1 MRAQAEPDSTL
12 ERYVPRI
19 ATEWEHDAAGEMWRE
34 LDATLCFVDISGF
47 TSLSER
53 LARRGRIGAEELTG
67 VLNHVFGS
75 MLELAYLQGGSLL
88 KFGGDALLLLFTGHD
103 HAARGASAAV
113 EMRAAL
119 RDAASYRTSVGRLRL
134 RMSVG
139 VHTGE
144 IHLFRTG
151 RSHLELVIAGP
162 GGTTTTEMEKTAD
175 PGEILVS
182 SGTRERLPEGA
193 APTAKGNGWLLK
205 WRKAHCFAP
214 GPIARERRDPD
225 EVRKWVPAGLR
236 DYLSA
241 GTPEP
246 EHRIATVG
254 FIRFCGVDQMM
265 ATEGPESVANALDA
279 TIDVIQSAAD
289 QEGVTFLA
297 TDINEDGGKVIL
309 AAGAPVARDEDEG
322 RILRAL
328 RLIADTDTPLDLHFG
343 VNRGHVFTGEVG
355 TEYRSTYTVMG
366 DTVNLAARLMAAA
379 SAGKIYAT
387 PAVLDRS
394 GTLFASEPVEPFR
407 VKGKEEPVH
416 AYEVGEELGERTAD
430 TRTNLPFVGR
440 GVELA
445 ELTATV
451 VDAAGG
457 SGSVVTVVGETGTGK
472 SRLVREA
479 CAAVP
484 GIPVISVHAEPYGA
498 ASPYRPFRDPM
509 RSVLGIERGTHDE
522 MAQALAA
529 RVAEIDPDLLPML
542 PLLGDVAHIE
552 VANTPEV
559 AAIEPRFRTDR
570 LADSV
575 ARLLDQVLVDPAV
588 IDVED
593 AQWMDEAS
601 SHLLA
606 HFTATAD
613 RRPWAI
619 LVSRRGDAEGFVPTE
634 GRTIELGEL
643 TPGEAEELVILATEA
658 TPLRPH
664 EIKAIVAR
672 AGGNP
677 LFLEEILRVVRE
689 TGSTEELPDSLG
701 TVVST
706 GIDALPPLTR
716 RILRYASVLGRS
728 FRIETVRAVLAGDN
742 LELDA
747 ATRRVLSGFLEP
759 DGKGRLRFR
768 TAMVRD
774 VAYDGL
780 SFRRRRQLHLRAA
793 EAIERASGGIPDDY
807 ADQLAMHYSLGNEH
821 ERAWHFA
828 RIAADRAKRS
838 YANVEAATQYERALE
853 SARRLSGV
861 PELERSEVLVELG
874 DVRERAGLFDEA
886 LDAYRRAYRL
896 VGNDPIAQGELLL
909 KRAGARERAGH
920 YPMALSE
927 TTRAKH
933 LVEGVRS
940 PEAASLA
947 ARATAFSA
955 QVKLRQERPRDALRR
970 ARAAADE
977 ATAADAKGALAQ
989 AYSVMAWAHL
999 MLDDPGALELSQ
1011 QALELYEELDDLV
1024 GQTHMNNNLGF
1035 LAFFAG
1041 RWGEALEYYE
1051 RSRSGSERLGNVVDA
1066 GFVEANIG
1074 EVLVNQLRLDE
1085 GETQLRHASRVLR
1098 ASGEI
1103 WMATFAELQLGRV
1116 LTERGDL
1123 DGAEA
1128 LLRRVEDEVN
1138 TLDFVT
1144 SAFEAALYLAD
1155 CAIRKGEPEA
1165 ALALLDSGSR
1175 EAGDEASIYAATE
1188 ARLRAVALAA
1198 AGREDEAADRL
1209 DEGLSVARG
1218 RNLDYEVAL
1227 LLFLDAELV
1236 ESSQPD
1242 RAAASRAE
1250 AAEIFGRLEIR
1261 TGLLTAESARP

>member
-1 MRAQAEPDSTL
+1 MRAQDEPDSTL

-19 ATEWEHDAAGEMWRE
+19 ATEWDQDAVGEMWQE

-47 TSLSER
+47 TNLSER

-139 VHTGE
+139 IHTGE

-182 SGTRERLPEGA
+182 SGTRGRLPEGA

-214 GPIARERRDPD
+214 GPIAREPRDPD

-241 GTPEP
+241 GRPEP

-254 FIRFCGVDQMM
+254 FIRFCGVDQML
-265 ATEGPESVANALDA
+265 ATEGPETVANALDA
-279 TIDVIQSAAD
+279 TIDVTQSAAD

-297 TDINEDGGKVIL
+297 TDINEDGGKAIL
-309 AAGAPVARDEDEG
+309 AAGAPLARDEDEG

-328 RLIADTDTPLDLHFG
+328 RLIADTNTPLDLHFG

-379 SAGKIYAT
+379 SAGEIYAT

-407 VKGKEEPVH
+407 VKGKAEPVH
-416 AYEVGEELGERTAD
+416 AYEVGEELGERTTDA
-430 TRTNLPFVGR
+430 RTELPFVGR
-440 GVELA
+440 EVELA
-445 ELTATV
+445 GLTAAVT
-451 VDAAGG
+451 DARAG

-479 CAAVP
+479 CSAVP
-484 GIPVISVHAEPYGA
+484 GVPVISVHAEPYGA

-509 RSVLGIERGTHDE
+509 RSALGIERGTHDE

-552 VANTPEV
+552 VADTPEV
-559 AAIEPRFRTDR
+559 AAIEPRFRRDR
-570 LADSV
+570 LADCV
-575 ARLLDQVLVDPAV
+575 AELLDQVLVEPAV

-606 HFTATAD
+606 HFTATID

-619 LVSRRGDAEGFVPTE
+619 LVSRRGDSEGFVPDE

-643 TPGEAEELVILATEA
+643 TPGEAESLVIEVTTA

-664 EIKAIVAR
+664 EVKAIVAR

-677 LFLEEILRVVRE
+677 LFLEEVLRVVRE
-689 TGSTEELPDSLG
+689 TGSTDQLPDSLG

-706 GIDALPPLTR
+706 GIDALSPLTR

-728 FRIETVRAVLAGDN
+728 FRVETVKAILAGDD

-747 ATRRVLSGFLEP
+747 ATRRLLNRFLEA

-774 VAYDGL
+774 VAYDSL

-793 EAIERASGGIPDDY
+793 EAIEQASVGSSDDA
-807 ADQLAMHYSLGNEH
+807 ADILAMHYSLGNEH

-838 YANVEAATQYERALE
+838 YANVEAAAQYERALE
-853 SARRLSGV
+853 SVRRL
-861 PELERSEVLVELG
+861 PEISERERALVWTDLG
-874 DVRERAGLFDEA
+874 DVREQAGLFDDA
-886 LDAYRRAYRL
+886 LDAYRRAYRF
-896 VGNDPIAQGELLL
+896 VSDDPIAQARLLL

-920 YPMALSE
+920 YPIALRE
-927 TTRAKH
+927 TTKAKR
-933 LVEGVRS
+933 LVETVDSR
-940 PEAASLA
+940 AARRWE
-947 ARATAFSA
+947 ARATAFA
-955 QVKLRQERPRDALRR
+955 AFVRQRQERPRDALREAEIATEE
-970 ARAAADE
+970 ARAAHEKA
-977 ATAADAKGALAQ
+977 ALAR
-989 AYSVMAWAHL
+989 AYSVMSWAYI
-999 MLDDPGALELSQ
+999 MLDMPGAGDLFRE
-1011 QALELYEELDDLV
+1011 ALALYEELDDHA
-1024 GQTHMNNNLGF
+1024 GQADVTNNLGGLAYF
-1035 LAFFAG
+1035 EGAWDEALAF
-1041 RWGEALEYYE
+1041 YE
-1051 RSRSGSERLGNVVDA
+1051 RSRVETERLGNVGDV
-1066 GFVEANIG
+1066 GIVEMNIG
-1074 EVLVNQLRLDE
+1074 EVLVNQRHLDE
-1085 GETQLRHASRVLR
+1085 AERVLRNASRVLR
-1098 ASGEI
+1098 AIGYPFG
-1103 WMATFAELQLGRV
+1103 ATFAEMQLGRA
-1116 LTERGDL
+1116 LTAKGDFEA
-1123 DGAEA
+1123 AED
-1128 LLRRVEDEVN
+1128 LLLQVRSEVID
-1138 TLDFVT
+1138 LGFAGG
-1144 SAFEAALYLAD
+1144 AFESALYLAD
-1155 CAIRKGEPEA
+1155 CLIRKGEADEA
-1165 ALALLDSGSR
+1165 LTLLDDAAAAG
-1175 EAGDEASIYAATE
+1175 GDETSIYGSTE
-1188 ARLRAVALAA
+1188 AWIRASALAA
-1198 AGREDEAADRL
+1198 LDRREEATDQVRR
-1209 DEGLSVARG
+1209 GLSEARSRG
-1218 RNLDYEVAL
+1218 LDYEVAL
-1227 LLFLDAELV
+1227 LLQLDAQLASP
-1236 ESSQPD
+1236 ESPD
-1242 RAAASRAE
+1242 RAAAALDE
-1250 AAEIFGRLEIR
+1250 
-1261 TGLLTAESARP
+1261 